1 MTAHPSRPHPSRPR
15 RAGLALAAVPLLAG
29 SLGLSLATP
38 AAHAEPGAATA
49 TAIRT
54 TTVVT
59 GPTHISAEG
68 VLTVTVR
75 TGGTGELPGEVT
87 LQTPDGRIDL
97 RSDIPDR
104 TRTFKVPPGSY
115 PDLRIAYA
123 GGFTGADVY
132 GPSETTI
139 SLTVDRAT
147 LTHTTDLVQGQVLDQ
162 FAPHALG
169 VTPVSSEPTLTP
181 YGHYTL
187 LAFDQD
193 DRRTTFSEGVFDG
206 RGQLAFDTSEIT
218 KVPGTYR
225 IFFQSTREDWF
236 EAKDTLLGTVR
247 VVPARIPTTTGIQVP
262 NGPAP
267 YGSGA
272 ARVVGQVNPR
282 EAGGAVDGTLQVL
295 VDGKAYGEEV
305 PVDSTD
311 PVSIVLP
318 TLAPGSYTVKVAYSG
333 GTAYAGDDSDSAT
346 LVIGKARSLTSIS
359 TPQTT
364 RGGLVGLQVGA
375 QDSVAAGSGTVTVA
389 EGDRVLGTT
398 TVTDGRGSFRLPAEL
413 APGVH
418 TLVASYA
425 GSATHT
431 ASTSQPTAVTVA
443 APAPGPVASRVI
455 GTASRAGRT
464 VTVRARIAS
473 GKPVTGRVQVLD
485 GRRVVRTISLAASA
499 RGRVTT
505 TLRGL
510 TPGRHAITV
519 RYLGSSTVKASSRTF
534 RVSVPRR

>member
-1 MTAHPSRPHPSRPR
+1 MTTHPSRPR
-15 RAGLALAAVPLLAG
+15 RAGLALATVPLLAA
-29 SLGLSLATP
+29 SLGLAVVAP
-38 AAHAEPGAATA
+38 ASAEAATEPSSA
-49 TAIRT
+49 ARAIRSTELVVPAT
-54 TTVVT
+54 TI
-59 GPTHISAEG
+59 PAEG
-68 VLTVTVR
+68 VLVVQVKAS
-75 TGGTGELPGEVT
+75 GTGEIPGTVT
-87 LQTPDGRIDL
+87 ISTDDGQLEQSRTL
-97 RSDIPDR
+97 SDR
-104 TRTFKVPPGSY
+104 TATFKLRPGSY
-115 PDLRIAYA
+115 PGLNVTYSGAF
-123 GGFTGADVY
+123 GGDTYLPAIGQADV
-132 GPSETTI
+132 
-139 SLTVDRAT
+139 TVARAT
-147 LTHTTDLVQGQVLDQ
+147 LTHTTDLIQGQVLDQ

-193 DRRTTFSEGVFDG
+193 DRRTTFSEGEFNG
-206 RGQLAFDTSEIT
+206 SGQLAFDTSAIT
-218 KVPGTYR
+218 QVPGTYR

-236 EAKDTLLGTVR
+236 EAKDTLLGTVT

-282 EAGGAVDGTLQVL
+282 EAGGAIDGTLQVL
-295 VDGKAYGEEV
+295 VDGKAYGEKV

-346 LVIGKARSLTSIS
+346 LVIGKARSLTSIG
-359 TPQTT
+359 TPRVTQ
-364 RGGLVGLQVGA
+364 GGLVSLQVGA
-375 QDSVAAGSGTVTVA
+375 QDSVAAGSGTVTVS

-398 TVTDGRGSFRLPAEL
+398 TVTGGQGSFRLPADL

-425 GSATHT
+425 GSTTHT
-431 ASTSQPTAVTVA
+431 ASTSQPTAVTVV
-443 APAPGPVASRVI
+443 APAPSPVPSRI
-455 GTASRAGRT
+455 TGTASRSGRT
-464 VTVRARIAS
+464 VTVRATVAS

-519 RYLGSSTVKASSRTF
+519 RYLGSSTVRASSRTF
-534 RVSVPRR
+534 RVTVPRR